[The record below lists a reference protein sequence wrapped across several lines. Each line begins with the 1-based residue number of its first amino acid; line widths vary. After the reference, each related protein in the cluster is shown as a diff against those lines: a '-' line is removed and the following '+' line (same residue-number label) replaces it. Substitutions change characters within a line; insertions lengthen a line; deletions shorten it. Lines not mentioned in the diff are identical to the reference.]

1 MKRQE
6 ILKLDE
12 EKVLKLIS
20 EKFDKNIDGF
30 DDTEHLAQAWKIVE
44 VLIVKGWRMNIIAD
58 DKVKQV
64 DAILMDGGPETIFAQ
79 YGKVPV
85 FDSITE
91 GISKVAL
98 IIFEERLN

>member
-12 EKVLKLIS
+12 KDVLKLIK

-30 DDTEHLAQAWKIVE
+30 DDTKHLAQAWNIVE
-44 VLIVKGWRMNIIAD
+44 DLIAKGWRMNIIAD
-58 DKVKQV
+58 DRVKQV
-64 DAILMDGGPETIFAQ
+64 DAILLEGGPETIFAQ

-91 GISKVAL
+91 GISKIAL